1 MTENI
6 VANFVLSLG
15 LRMAVKLLIEH
26 FVLAILRYLSIY
38 TL

>member
-6 VANFVLSLG
+6 VANFVLNLG

-26 FVLAILRYLSIY
+26 FVLAILRCISIY